1 MNMGLRDFII
11 KRTVYSIVT
20 LLIVLVL
27 LFTIFRVMPGDPTK
41 LALDPKASPER
52 KHIQAVQYGLEDRRD
67 FTLENKTVQV
77 RKDMNVSIFSPLN
90 PGTFVN
96 SSNELRYTVDDPNA
110 EWFILEIKL
119 IPKTP
124 GLMVSAGVFLDG
136 LQVKDGI
143 AEINETVKDVGDKT
157 PWLARAATYGNVMLG
172 ANNISD
178 QSKLTAQ
185 NNTIKDCNIQV
196 NSTGLSMDD
205 SIISG
210 SSILDTVT
218 TIKNSVII
226 GTDGSWINK
235 QKIENEVWYYN
246 ADITNRATW
255 GAPWGAPVRE
265 NSTVENSKLAGNTK
279 VINSNISA
287 SKVFDS
293 NVDNCTL
300 INSVLINSTVNNRTI
315 QNTIIINDEEY
326 PLVRN
331 EVILKTPP
339 KPPVAARGSG
349 NNLVIIKLLTLNKDG
364 EVNVEINVVSYIRT
378 GFFTQMARYL
388 QDMLVFNFG
397 NDFTTNRPVTEG
409 IAVRIG
415 PTVLLFGSATIIAYA
430 LGIFLGALLAWRR
443 GSRMELSV
451 IIVSLFFYSMPLF
464 WFGMILLWILSNQ
477 AGWFPPGG
485 LVSPTTEKPLEGFD
499 YFKDLMWHLA
509 LPMLTLTVT
518 NLAGDVLL
526 MRNSMLEVMGEDYI
540 VTAKGKGLKERTI
553 LYKHAARNAML
564 PVVTALALS
573 IGGIVSGGVLT
584 ETVFSWPGMGYWL
597 VEATLTYNYPVA
609 QGVFYILA
617 ILTIVGNVM
626 ADILYAYLD
635 PRVRL

>member
-1 MNMGLRDFII
+1 MGLKDFII

-67 FTLENKTVQV
+67 FTLDKKTVSV
-77 RKDMNVSIFSPLN
+77 HKDPNTNIFTPLT
-90 PGTFVN
+90 PDTFVN
-96 SSNELRYTVDDPNA
+96 STNELKYTVTDA
-110 EWFILEIKL
+110 STEWFIMEIKI

-124 GLMVSAGVFLDG
+124 GLMVSAGIFLDG
-136 LQVKDGI
+136 LVAKDGKI
-143 AEINETVKDVGDKT
+143 EPKETVTTEGNKT
-157 PWLARAATYGNVMLG
+157 PWLSKASTNGNVLLG
-172 ANNISD
+172 NVPISD
-178 QSKLTAQ
+178 ISKFAAQ
-185 NNTIKDCNIQV
+185 NNTIRDSEIYV
-196 NSTGLSMDD
+196 NGGGLTMEN
-205 SIISG
+205 SILMNSKILSG
-210 SSILDTVT
+210 TSIVRNSVLIGTSEEFINKSSIV
-218 TIKNSVII
+218 
-226 GTDGSWINK
+226 
-235 QKIENEVWYYN
+235 NEVWYN
-246 ADITNRATW
+246 NNNITGKATW
-255 GAPWGAPVRE
+255 GTPVQE
-265 NSTVENSKLAGNTK
+265 NSTISGSMIVGDSTIKF
-279 VINSNISA
+279 SNISA
-287 SKVFDS
+287 SKIFDS
-293 NVDNCTL
+293 FVDNCTFS
-300 INSVLINSTVNNRTI
+300 NVVVINSTVNNRTASNI
-315 QNTIIINDEEY
+315 IIINNEDY
-326 PLVRN
+326 PLDRSLL
-331 EVILKTPP
+331 ILRTPSN
-339 KPPVAARGSG
+339 PPLAARG
-349 NNLVIIKLLTLNKDG
+349 NDKNEVVIKLLTLNKDG
-364 EVNVEINVVSYIRT
+364 EIDIEINVISYIRT
-378 GFFTQMARYL
+378 SFFTQLARYM

-397 NDFTTNRPVTEG
+397 NDFFTQRPVTEG

-415 PTVLLFGSATIIAYA
+415 PTILLFGSATVIAYA

-443 GSRMELSV
+443 GSRMELSI

-485 LVSPTTEKPLEGFD
+485 LVSPTTDKPLEGFE
-499 YFKDLMWHLA
+499 YFKDLVWHLT
-509 LPMLTLTVT
+509 LPLLTLTVT
-518 NLAGDVLL
+518 HLAGDVLL

-540 VTAKGKGLKERTI
+540 LTAKGKGLKERTI

-597 VEATLTYNYPVA
+597 VEATLNYNYPVA

-626 ADILYAYLD
+626 ADMLYAYLD

>member
-1 MNMGLRDFII
+1 MGLKDFII

-52 KHIQAVQYGLEDRRD
+52 KHIQAVQYGLEDRKD
-67 FTLENKTVQV
+67 YIVDDKTLHVTKDQNTSVFTALTPEN
-77 RKDMNVSIFSPLN
+77 
-90 PGTFVN
+90 FVN
-96 SSNELRYTVDDPNA
+96 STNELRYTISNPQE
-110 EWFILEIKL
+110 EWFILEIK
-119 IPKTP
+119 IKPQTP

-136 LQVKDGI
+136 LVAKDGI
-143 AEINETVKDVGDKT
+143 IVPSETVMDVGNKT
-157 PWLARAATYGNVMLG
+157 PWLAKAATNGNVIIG
-172 ANNISD
+172 TVTFSD
-178 QSKLTAQ
+178 QSKLQAQ
-185 NNTIKDCNIQV
+185 NNTIKNSEIVVNPSGLNIENTVISDSKIMAGTSTVV
-196 NSTGLSMDD
+196 NSVIIGSTEELINKSAIVNEVWYYSVNITGRATSAAPWGSPEKDNNSVVLSSMLV
-205 SIISG
+205 G
-210 SSILDTVT
+210 KT
-218 TIKNSVII
+218 TIKNSNL
-226 GTDGSWINK
+226 TNA
-235 QKIENEVWYYN
+235 KI
-246 ADITNRATW
+246 
-255 GAPWGAPVRE
+255 
-265 NSTVENSKLAGNTK
+265 
-279 VINSNISA
+279 
-287 SKVFDS
+287 FDS
-293 NVDNCTL
+293 FVDNCTFTNV
-300 INSVLINSTVNNRTI
+300 IIINSTVNNRTAE
-315 QNTIIINDEEY
+315 NVIIINDEEY
-326 PLVRN
+326 PLERG
-331 EVILKTPP
+331 ELILKTPP
-339 KPPVAARGSG
+339 KPALQARG
-349 NNLVIIKLLTLNKDG
+349 NDKNLVVIKLLTLNKDG
-364 EVNVEINVVSYIRT
+364 DIRIEIRVTSYIRT
-378 GFFTQMARYL
+378 DFFTQLARYM

-397 NDFTTNRPVTEG
+397 NDFTTQRPVTEG
-409 IAVRIG
+409 ISVRIG
-415 PTVLLFGSATIIAYA
+415 PTVLLFGSATVIAYA

-464 WFGMILLWILSNQ
+464 WFGMILIWVLSNQ

-485 LVSPTTEKPLEGFD
+485 LQSPTTDKPLEGFE
-499 YFKDLMWHLA
+499 YFKDIVWHLS
-509 LPMLTLTVT
+509 LPLLTLTVT
-518 NLAGDVLL
+518 HLAGDVLL

-540 VTAKGKGLKERTI
+540 LTAKGKGLKERTI